1 MKRGENKGDGLFQ
14 TKSGWGYRI
23 VIKKNGKTIKDISRS
38 KDENGNVFKTKSE
51 AKIAKAAHLLQL
63 QKEDNEDAE
72 KKKQYNIT
80 FAEAWELYKNTEAK
94 SKAESTVKKHGS
106 VWENHIKPR
115 FQDKE
120 MNDVTIVELNDFLTE
135 AYGTGLK
142 HAYVTSF
149 LKVFYLLYGVA
160 NRAEKID
167 PEKYARMFINKETR
181 LQMPPPRQEDE
192 DADDIIAYDSAQI
205 SIIAKVCRDEDN
217 GDIYPLFLLCF
228 CCGLRLGEALGL
240 LWDDIDYAN
249 NTISIT
255 KQLQPTDNQL
265 FMLCKLKTKNARR
278 VVDMPQ
284 MLRDELSTRH
294 RKYCKKK
301 TNIEMK
307 NTEKVIDKRKA
318 KQEVLVG
325 ADFVNRRG
333 NGALITQNSTKKI
346 VKLIKAAGIED
357 FHFHALRSTHASQL
371 AAANVPPS
379 EVMRHLGHSK
389 FDTTLKYYINS
400 TIDARKQLQTAINN
414 ITTDEKIYLVSV
426 NGEEYKEMTETQL
439 KAFKTFA
446 SKNPTSKTTIEILEK
461 PE

>member
-1 MKRGENKGDGLFQ
+1 MKRGESKGDGFFQ
-14 TKSGWGYRI
+14 TKTGWGYRI
-23 VIKKNGKTIKDISRS
+23 VLKKDGKTIKDITRS
-38 KDENGNVFKTKSE
+38 KDENGKAFATKSE
-51 AKIAKAAHLLQL
+51 AKKARAAHLLKL
-63 QKEDNEDAE
+63 QEETEGE
-72 KKKQYNIT
+72 KTKQYNIT
-80 FAEAWELYKNTEAK
+80 FLEAWELYETTEAK
-94 SKAESTVKKHGS
+94 AKAESTVKKHKS
-106 VWENHIKPR
+106 VWENHIKAV
-115 FQDKE
+115 FGNKE
-120 MNDVTIVELNDFLTE
+120 MNDVTIVELNDFLCNE
-135 AYGTGLK
+135 YGTGLK

-160 NRAEKID
+160 NRAERID
-167 PEKYARMFINKETR
+167 PAKYARMFVNKETR
-181 LQMPPPRQEDE
+181 LQMAPPREEDE
-192 DADDIIAYDSAQI
+192 DADDITAYDSAQI
-205 SIIAKVCRDEDN
+205 SIIAKVCKSEDD
-217 GDIYPLFLLCF
+217 GDIYPLFLLCY

-278 VVDMPQ
+278 VIDMPQ

-294 RKYCKKK
+294 RVYCKKK
-301 TNIEMK
+301 DDAEMK

-333 NGALITQNSTKKI
+333 NGALITQNSTKKV
-346 VKLIKAAGIED
+346 VKLIKAAGVDD
-357 FHFHALRSTHASQL
+357 FHFHALRSTYASQL
-371 AAANVPPS
+371 AAANVSPS

-414 ITTDEKIYLVSV
+414 ITTEEKIYLVSV

-439 KAFKTFA
+439 KAFKDFA
-446 SKNPTSKTTIEILEK
+446 SRNPTSKTTIEIIEK